1 MANVLIR
8 NIPEEVLDG
17 FKNMA
22 KSHKRSLQQELRVV
36 LEKTV
41 DQSSHDIFQKASDL
55 RKKLRRKAVHF
66 TDSAKLLREDRAR

>member
-8 NIPEEVLDG
+8 NIPEEVLDRL
-17 FKNMA
+17 KNMA

-55 RKKLRRKAVHF
+55 RRKLRKKAVRF

>member
-8 NIPEEVLDG
+8 NIPEEVLDR

-41 DQSSHDIFQKASDL
+41 DQSSPDIFQKALDLRRKL
-55 RKKLRRKAVHF
+55 RKKALRF
-66 TDSAKLLREDRAR
+66 TDSARLLREARAR